1 MGFQNAQGASRRGG
15 GGRAA
20 PAGDYQFL
28 AIDSEHRGEG
38 GEGEDRGRRLLTY
51 RQLQKL
57 MAFVIAVVYFTA
69 GYCVPA
75 ATITHERVSPSPL
88 PSLLFEFLLDYGC

>member
-1 MGFQNAQGASRRGG
+1 MPGV
-15 GGRAA
+15 
-20 PAGDYQFL
+20 
-28 AIDSEHRGEG
+28 EERGENEEVALATEYRFLDIISGHPGQG
-38 GEGEDRGRRLLTY
+38 GEGKRERRLLTY
-51 RQLQKL
+51 RQLQNL

-75 ATITHERVSPSPL
+75 ATITHEQVSPSPL